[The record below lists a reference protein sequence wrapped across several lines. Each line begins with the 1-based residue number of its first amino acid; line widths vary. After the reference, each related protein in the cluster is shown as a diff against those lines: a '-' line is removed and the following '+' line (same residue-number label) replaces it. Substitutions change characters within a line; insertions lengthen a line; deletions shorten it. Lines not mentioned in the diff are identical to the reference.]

1 MKCKDC
7 RDSRRHHQQI
17 NVAAKTL
24 EIKPEEMLPLK
35 KAYRYS
41 YLFST
46 DSQFFRYNLKSS
58 TQEILILSLQFYRG
72 LLRKKILEVL

>member
-7 RDSRRHHQQI
+7 RDSRRHRQQI

-24 EIKPEEMLPLK
+24 EIKPEEMLPLN
-35 KAYRYS
+35 KAYWYS

-46 DSQFFRYNLKSS
+46 DSQFCRYNLKSS
-58 TQEILILSLQFYRG
+58 T
-72 LLRKKILEVL
+72 KKILIRSLQLL